1 MLNSRFSIFNQI
13 DNTQVFKEC
22 LIRPVCDR
30 ADKLVP
36 PPSPLLH
43 ENTLTHLKKYFFIH
57 YKLYEILQSQA
68 VAMFLSFVDLVSLL

>member
-1 MLNSRFSIFNQI
+1 MFNQACMWQGRQI
-13 DNTQVFKEC
+13 STP
-22 LIRPVCDR
+22 L
-30 ADKLVP
+30 
-36 PPSPLLH
+36 SPLLH